1 MNIELADIEKAAE
14 RISGVAIK
22 TPVLTARVFSQ
33 VFDADILLKCENLQ
47 KTGAFKI
54 RGAAN
59 AIGKM
64 VENND
69 RSPVIASS
77 AGNHAQGVA
86 YAATKYGIKS
96 TIVMPENAPLAKV
109 EATCGYG
116 AEVVQYGNCYDECY
130 KKACDIC
137 AETGAKFLHP
147 YDNADVIAGQG
158 TIGLEILEQV
168 PDVDVILVPAGGGG
182 LLSGVAAAVKQKRPE
197 VKVIGVQAEGA
208 DAVAQSFHAKKWICS
223 EKAVTIADGI
233 AVKNPGELTVDLIC
247 RYVDDVVTVSENNIY
262 AAVVFLAER
271 SKLIVEPAGAVSVA
285 AILGKNV
292 DVKGKHVV
300 CVLSGGNIDISSI
313 HQILQKG
320 LVVRH
325 RWAEFR
331 IVHSPSS
338 CSLHDVLSCITESGA
353 NLLSMRHDLLAVNLQ
368 PGEQVINAFCEVR
381 NKAHIEELA
390 DTLQSRGCRVEV
402 NVNTL
407 PSLLNGVFGQ
417 Y

>member
-1 MNIELADIEKAAE
+1 MNIELKEIEKAAE
-14 RISGVAIK
+14 RISGIAIK
-22 TPVLTARVFSQ
+22 TPVLTARIFSQ
-33 VFDADILLKCENLQ
+33 IFEADIRLKCENLQ

-59 AIGKM
+59 AVGRM

-69 RSPVIASS
+69 RRPVIASS

-86 YAATKYGIKS
+86 YAATGYGLKS
-96 TIVMPENAPLAKV
+96 TIVMPSNASLAKV
-109 EATCGYG
+109 EATRGYG
-116 AEVVQYGNCYDECY
+116 AEGVQSGSCYDECY
-130 KKACDIC
+130 QKACELC
-137 AETGAKFLHP
+137 AATGAKFLHP
-147 YDNADVIAGQG
+147 YDDADVIAGQG

-168 PDVDVILVPAGGGG
+168 PDVDIILVPAGGGG
-182 LLSGVAAAVKQKRPE
+182 LLAGIAAAVKQKRPD

-208 DAVAQSFHAKKWICS
+208 DAVAQSFRAKKRICS
-223 EKAVTIADGI
+223 AAAATVADGI

-247 RYVDDVVTVSENNIY
+247 RYADDVVTVSENNIY

-271 SKLIVEPAGAVSVA
+271 SKLIVEPAGAVPVA

-292 DVKGKHVV
+292 DVKGKRVV

-313 HQILQKG
+313 HQILQRG

-325 RWAEFR
+325 RWVEFR
-331 IVHSPSS
+331 IQYPASESI
-338 CSLHDVLSCITESGA
+338 HDILAVLSKGGSNIMGMYQDPLVVS
-353 NLLSMRHDLLAVNLQ
+353 LQ
-368 PGEQVINAFCEVR
+368 PGEEAIYVFCEVR
-381 NKAHIEELA
+381 NKAHVDELTDA
-390 DTLQSRGCRVEV
+390 LCSRGCRVEV

-407 PSLLNGVFGQ
+407 PSLLNGAFGK